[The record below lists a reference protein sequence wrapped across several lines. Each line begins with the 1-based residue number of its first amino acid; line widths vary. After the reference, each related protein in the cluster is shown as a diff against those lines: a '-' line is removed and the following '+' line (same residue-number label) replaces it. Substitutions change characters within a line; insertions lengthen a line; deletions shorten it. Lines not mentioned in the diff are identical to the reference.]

1 MKEKGIEELFAAMKR
16 QRIKAERYADKKE
29 SIIKYI
35 VIILSVLNLIWLFGF
50 EYRLPD
56 LKLSGPEDT
65 AVAATTAAAA
75 TPAEAAP
82 EEVVEEPEEENGQK
96 EEAIRC
102 RVTVTNNLNIRSG
115 PGTSYKVVGTA
126 SYEEILTVLGVE
138 DGWVH
143 VRNNEGVERYVSE
156 SFIEILE
163 EEPE

>member
-1 MKEKGIEELFAAMKR
+1 MQVR
-16 QRIKAERYADKKE
+16 KE

-35 VIILSVLNLIWLFGF
+35 VILLSILNLVWLFGF
-50 EYRLPD
+50 EYRMPD
-56 LKLSGPEDT
+56 LKRSET
-65 AVAATTAAAA
+65 EETVTAATTAA
-75 TPAEAAP
+75 TTVPAEEVAEEVEEEPEQP
-82 EEVVEEPEEENGQK
+82 EEEEEPEEEVV
-96 EEAIRC
+96 RC

-126 SYEEILTVLGVE
+126 SYEEILIVLGVE

-143 VRNNEGVERYVSE
+143 VRNEAGVEGYVSE

>member
-1 MKEKGIEELFAAMKR
+1 MQI
-16 QRIKAERYADKKE
+16 KKE

-35 VIILSVLNLIWLFGF
+35 VITLSVLNLIWLFGF

-65 AVAATTAAAA
+65 AVAATTAAGAATTTAAA
-75 TPAEAAP
+75 TPAEEAP
-82 EEVVEEPEEENGQK
+82 EEVVEEPEEEKGQK

-143 VRNNEGVERYVSE
+143 VRNNAGVEGYVSE

>member
-1 MKEKGIEELFAAMKR
+1 MQVR
-16 QRIKAERYADKKE
+16 KE

-35 VIILSVLNLIWLFGF
+35 VILLSILNLIWLFGF
-50 EYRLPD
+50 EYRMPD
-56 LKLSGPEDT
+56 IKRSRPEET
-65 AVAATTAAAA
+65 VTAATTAA
-75 TPAEAAP
+75 TTVPAEEVAEEVEEEPEQP
-82 EEVVEEPEEENGQK
+82 EEEEEPEEEVV
-96 EEAIRC
+96 RC

-126 SYEEILTVLGVE
+126 SYEEILVVLGVE

-143 VRNNEGVERYVSE
+143 VRNEAGVEGYVSE